1 MPVVETERLVI
12 RQLSPGDAAFILE
25 LLNDP
30 SFLRS
35 IGDRGVRDLAGA
47 RQYVLDGAVASHVK
61 HGYGLDLVTLKS
73 TGEPAGICGLVRR
86 DYLDHPDIGFAF
98 LPRLGGQGHAFE
110 AASVVLARAFG
121 SLGMHRVLAIVSPDN
136 ARSIRLLDKLG
147 FRYEGMITPTGEDR
161 AVRLLS
167 ASA

>member
-12 RQLSPGDAAFILE
+12 RRLSPDDAAFILE

-30 SFLRS
+30 SFVRN

-47 RQYVLDGAVASHVK
+47 RQYVLDGAVASHEK

-73 TGEPAGICGLVRR
+73 DGEPVGICGLVRR
-86 DYLDHPDIGFAF
+86 DYLDDPDIGFAF
-98 LPRLGGQGHAFE
+98 LPRFCGQGYALE
-110 AASVVLARAFG
+110 ATSVVLEHAF
-121 SLGMHRVLAIVSPDN
+121 SALGLHRVLAIVSPDN
-136 ARSIRLLDKLG
+136 ARSIRLLEKLD
-147 FRYEGMITPTGEDR
+147 FRHERMITPPGENR
-161 AVRLLS
+161 AIRLLS